1 MRFTASLCSARSWCC
16 DYATWRLQ
24 IPLLEQ
30 RVQQNQ
36 YDGEAWQM
44 LVDELW
50 ASRQSPGM
58 MEKLL
63 ETLKIIVAKYPSA
76 VRCPKLD
83 CRRFVFFSSL
93 PSAR

>member
-1 MRFTASLCSARSWCC
+1 
-16 DYATWRLQ
+16 
-24 IPLLEQ
+24 
-30 RVQQNQ
+30 
-36 YDGEAWQM
+36 M